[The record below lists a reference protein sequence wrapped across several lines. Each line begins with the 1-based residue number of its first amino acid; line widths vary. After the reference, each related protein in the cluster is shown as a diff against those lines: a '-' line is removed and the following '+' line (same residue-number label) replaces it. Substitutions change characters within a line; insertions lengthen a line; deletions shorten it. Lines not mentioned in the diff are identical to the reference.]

1 MEQEKLNVL
10 DWYVLFENHT
20 QGLLLDG
27 LLRAAGLHATIV
39 PTPRALSQSCGVALA
54 IRADE
59 VGDVR
64 ALVEREGASILEI
77 ASMERDVNPRRDR
90 FC

>member
-1 MEQEKLNVL
+1 MKETEQA
-10 DWYVLFENHT
+10 WYVLFENHM

-27 LLRAAGLHATIV
+27 MLKKAGLHATIV

-54 IRADE
+54 LRADE
-59 VGDVR
+59 VEAVR
-64 ALVEREGASILEI
+64 ALVEREKAEILKI
-77 ASMERDVNPRRDR
+77 ACVDKDVNPRRDR